1 MLILSFLSFILYISY
16 IISVIIVNGNKIPIH
31 LSQSYYIL
39 KNGWLFTLFMFLIM
53 FLTIIPLM
61 EIIPIKYQFLAFL
74 SCASIG
80 FIGASPNFLE
90 DLEGRVHKIGA
101 VIAIICS
108 QVLVYLCHPI
118 ILLTWLVLLISL
130 LLYYIYNKSLQGS
143 NVLFWVEILSFINV
157 YLLLFILI

>member
-1 MLILSFLSFILYISY
+1 MLTLSFLSFILYITY

-61 EIIPIKYQFLAFL
+61 EIIPTKYQFLAFL
-74 SCASIG
+74 SCASVG
-80 FIGASPNFLE
+80 FIGASPNFLD
-90 DLEGRVHKIGA
+90 DLEGMVHKTGA
-101 VIAIICS
+101 IIAIICS
-108 QVLVYLCHPI
+108 QALICLCQPI
-118 ILLTWLVLLISL
+118 ILFTWLVLLISL
-130 LLYYIYNKSLQGS
+130 LLYYVYNKSLQGS

>member
-1 MLILSFLSFILYISY
+1 MLTLSFLSFILYISY

-61 EIIPIKYQFLAFL
+61 EIIPTKYQFLAFL

-101 VIAIICS
+101 VIAIVCS
-108 QVLVYLCHPI
+108 QFLIYLYQPI
-118 ILLTWLVLLISL
+118 ILLTWILLLISL
-130 LLYYIYNKSLQGS
+130 LIYHIYNKTLQGS
-143 NVLFWVEILSFINV
+143 NLLFWVETLSFINI
-157 YLLLFILI
+157 YLLIFILM